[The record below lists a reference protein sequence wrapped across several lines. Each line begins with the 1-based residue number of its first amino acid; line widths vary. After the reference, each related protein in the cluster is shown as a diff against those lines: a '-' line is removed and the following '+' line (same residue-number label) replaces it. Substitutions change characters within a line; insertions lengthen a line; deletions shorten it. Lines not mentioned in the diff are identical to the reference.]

1 MIMTFR
7 RRRQPTTATSLP
19 PRGKCMPP
27 LVLLFV
33 ISIILLVFDRS
44 SISSSSPRARVDF
57 FANAVNTPNEL
68 TDDATHPYDYDE
80 GFIGNIPLYLA
91 YDINHGELECLYDN
105 ISTPHSYMTSSVYV
119 LATKAGYPGM
129 RAIIIM
135 EGPVAPAGFT
145 LGVSGSEPIYG
156 GGDNNKGGLK
166 NLSSG
171 AHFQKHLEG
180 YAREGGIHD
189 EKAVRSVVIVD
200 FEQAGEDEGDEV
212 TADDAE
218 MKANHDAEMNE
229 ERRILNE
236 QRKAAADRKRDH
248 LLQREAKVDDDFV
261 KLQMDHDRA
270 NQNQQQQPRRENAE
284 GEAGGEGASSEHH
297 RRRLLEDNIKLSA
310 GLPYERTIEV
320 TIPGWYR
327 LCVGPPP
334 SGEAISV
341 EMELR
346 SGSKLDPHTG
356 HVLSEEDIETHSEIH
371 SLYKEEANPEQR
383 AAIAASIIKEDD
395 LVTTR
400 EQLRIL
406 ERVYSEIIAKQLE
419 ERRTWSW
426 RTMKNQ
432 KSYGHLVMGNFL
444 ETLAYMGI
452 TGWQVYTIRRW
463 FGGGPTLGR

>member
-1 MIMTFR
+1 M
-7 RRRQPTTATSLP
+7 
-19 PRGKCMPP
+19 
-27 LVLLFV
+27 
-33 ISIILLVFDRS
+33 
-44 SISSSSPRARVDF
+44 
-57 FANAVNTPNEL
+57 
-68 TDDATHPYDYDE
+68 
-80 GFIGNIPLYLA
+80 
-91 YDINHGELECLYDN
+91 
-105 ISTPHSYMTSSVYV
+105 
-119 LATKAGYPGM
+119 
-129 RAIIIM
+129 
-135 EGPVAPAGFT
+135 
-145 LGVSGSEPIYG
+145 
-156 GGDNNKGGLK
+156 
-166 NLSSG
+166 
-171 AHFQKHLEG
+171 
-180 YAREGGIHD
+180 
-189 EKAVRSVVIVD
+189 
-200 FEQAGEDEGDEV
+200 
-212 TADDAE
+212 
-218 MKANHDAEMNE
+218 
-229 ERRILNE
+229 
-236 QRKAAADRKRDH
+236 
-248 LLQREAKVDDDFV
+248 QREAKVDDDFV

-270 NQNQQQQPRRENAE
+270 NHHGNKNE
-284 GEAGGEGASSEHH
+284 GEAGGEGASSDQH